1 MPSNSFGWLR
11 RQEEG
16 EAKLSSRFAAPQ
28 FVENLFLQNKLSKA
42 KVIRQAQEM
51 RKHLKKFFWFSLFT
65 TDAASESRDRLRA
78 MVSGEEEN
86 ERSEVKENSRLKP
99 EQYR

>member
-1 MPSNSFGWLR
+1 
-11 RQEEG
+11 
-16 EAKLSSRFAAPQ
+16 
-28 FVENLFLQNKLSKA
+28 
-42 KVIRQAQEM
+42 M

-99 EQYR
+99 ELHG